1 MTGQVISLYLSEGDE
16 TEMDKDQKVLE
27 RAKKR
32 ALSTSMLRELR
43 EEFSEGPTEIRV
55 SKGNKRAALVSELV
69 ANPSCIYVR

>member
-1 MTGQVISLYLSEGDE
+1 MSEGDE

-55 SKGNKRAALVSELV
+55 SMGNTRAVLVSELV
-69 ANPSCIYVR
+69 ANPGYIFVR

>member
-1 MTGQVISLYLSEGDE
+1 MILFAFLSEGDE

-55 SKGNKRAALVSELV
+55 SMENTRAVLVSELV
-69 ANPSCIYVR
+69 ANPGYIFLC

>member
-1 MTGQVISLYLSEGDE
+1 MSEGDE

-55 SKGNKRAALVSELV
+55 SMGNMRAVLVSELV
-69 ANPSCIYVR
+69 ANPGYIFLR

>member
-1 MTGQVISLYLSEGDE
+1 MIFFRFLSEGDE

-55 SKGNKRAALVSELV
+55 SKENKRAVLVSELV
-69 ANPSCIYVR
+69 ANPGYIFLR